1 MRLNRKFNSDKE
13 KEFYFKA
20 VVRNMK
26 VHDKKKQNKINE
38 YELSIGSV
46 VYDKRKNITDIDAQL
61 AEKDLLG
68 WIELIENPKLYRA
81 IKKLS
86 VEDQIFIS
94 YMFCEDKTQQKLSEV
109 YDINQSH
116 ICERYNKILRLI
128 KFNMFNR

>member
-1 MRLNRKFNSDKE
+1 MD
-13 KEFYFKA
+13 
-20 VVRNMK
+20 
-26 VHDKKKQNKINE
+26 
-38 YELSIGSV
+38 
-46 VYDKRKNITDIDAQL
+46 TQL

-86 VEDQIFIS
+86 AEDQIFIS